1 MHCGRERS
9 IPGGLPIFTT
19 ATAIRFLTTMA
30 VEKGLI
36 SAQTELNERELFN
49 LIFEPGFSTAEE
61 ISNVSGR
68 GVGMDVVRQAI
79 DALRGSIEV
88 RSEAGSGTTFV
99 VRLPLTLAI
108 IDGLL
113 IDIASENYIL
123 PLSAVEECI
132 ELSSADTEQS
142 HGRNLVNVRGEIIPY
157 VRLRDEFSLNGRR
170 PEIEQIVVAKLEGTR
185 IGFVVD
191 HVVGEHQTV
200 IKNLGRMYQDIDG
213 ISGATILGDGRVA
226 LVLDLPKL
234 AEKAETRENAKFN

>member
-1 MHCGRERS
+1 MSSLLETFRDEAIELIQELEDALLELEETPQDSAPIDRAFRALHTLKGS
-9 IPGGLPIFTT
+9 GGLAGFAAHLDT
-19 ATAIRFLTTMA
+19 A
-30 VEKGLI
+30 
-36 SAQTELNERELFN
+36 AQRVNR
-49 LIFEPGFSTAEE
+49 
-61 ISNVSGR
+61 
-68 GVGMDVVRQAI
+68 
-79 DALRGSIEV
+79 
-88 RSEAGSGTTFV
+88 
-99 VRLPLTLAI
+99 LAI

-132 ELSSADTEQS
+132 ELTRADTEQS
-142 HGRNLVNVRGEIIPY
+142 HGRNLVKLRGEIIPY
-157 VRLRDEFSLNGRR
+157 VRLRDEFSFNGQR
-170 PEIEQIVVAKLEGTR
+170 PEIEQIVVASLEGMR

-234 AEKAETRENAKFN
+234 AEKAETKENAKFN